1 VLTVVDNVGGVT
13 IEGVKKGLTA
23 LTIDTH
29 YTVAEDKVTLK
40 KTYLETLSEGEHIF
54 TIETDLLD
62 AEAVIEVEDTT
73 IIYTDPDSALFDKNK
88 GGDKY
93 DDVVIEI
100 KHNTEDVTLTAVKN
114 GKNTLSL
121 STEYTVSDL
130 EVTILKE
137 YLEGLSEGNVTI
149 TFETSKGNADAVI
162 TIDDT
167 TNVYLDPDN
176 GIFDLYSDG
185 ANYAN
190 VEVEIKHNTE
200 GVTLTAIKN
209 DNNTLALSTHY
220 TVEGLK
226 VTLLIAYL
234 ETLTEGDVTL
244 VFETSKGNLDFALTI
259 EDTETEEG

>member
-1 VLTVVDNVGGVT
+1 MLTVVDNVGGVT

-54 TIETDLLD
+54 TIET
-62 AEAVIEVEDTT
+62 
-73 IIYTDPDSALFDKNK
+73 
-88 GGDKY
+88 
-93 DDVVIEI
+93 
-100 KHNTEDVTLTAVKN
+100 
-114 GKNTLSL
+114 
-121 STEYTVSDL
+121 
-130 EVTILKE
+130 
-137 YLEGLSEGNVTI
+137 
-149 TFETSKGNADAVI
+149 SKGNADAVI

-185 ANYAN
+185 ANYDN